1 METEPIKK
9 VSGGKITFIILICII
24 SAALIYY
31 SIMSIMSP
39 ERELARLKSAY
50 GVITDEKNPVN
61 QLIITD
67 SAYLKMLRQKS
78 FLQSRSLMAETDSI
92 YFIVNLSDSTANLEI
107 SGVSV
112 HETKIKSFRISS
124 ILMKGNEYSILTML
138 STPLTIANSFATI
151 KKEPVMIKMAP
162 KDTSEYKPDV
172 MPDTSIVEP
181 VNFKLEMT
189 NGIILYVYQEE
200 KEKAADRISFRRFD
214 ISDRVTDTWNSVKS
228 VAHFKIPQYHPFIKL
243 IIPRADAK
251 IIYRALPKK
260 GQIAVYR

>member
-9 VSGGKITFIILICII
+9 VSGGKITFITLICII

-31 SIMSIMSP
+31 SIMSMMSP
-39 ERELARLKSAY
+39 ERELSRLKSLP
-50 GVITDEKNPVN
+50 GVITDEKNPVD
-61 QLIITD
+61 QRIFTD

-124 ILMKGNEYSILTML
+124 ILMKGDEYPILTMF

-228 VAHFKIPQYHPFIKL
+228 VAQFKIPQYHPFIKL
-243 IIPRADAK
+243 IIPRSDAK